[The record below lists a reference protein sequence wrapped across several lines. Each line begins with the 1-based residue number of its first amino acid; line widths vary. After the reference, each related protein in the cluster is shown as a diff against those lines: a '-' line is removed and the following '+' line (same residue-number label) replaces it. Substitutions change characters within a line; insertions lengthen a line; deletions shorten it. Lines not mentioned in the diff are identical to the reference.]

1 MTPVFEVLKP
11 GMLAT
16 VQDLGRWGHQG
27 SGMVVSG
34 AMDAYALQAGNL
46 LVGNARGAAAL
57 EMTVRGP
64 ELRAKAD
71 ALIAVCGADLNA
83 QLDGKPLPLW
93 KSVAVRAGQ
102 TLGFGAAAR
111 GAWGYLCIAGG
122 LDVPLVMGSRST
134 YLRAGL
140 GGIEGRALK
149 AGDTLRVLAPNPS
162 AREGRGLAPRDIP
175 EYSAGAE
182 VRALPGPQDDAF
194 TQDALEGFFSAPYLV
209 TAQSDRMGYR
219 LRGAALEFRETGE
232 ILSDAVALGSI
243 QVPPDGQPIA
253 LLADRQTTGGYA
265 KIATVVSAD
274 IPKLAQLAPGGR
286 VTFKR
291 VNIEDA
297 QDLAEEREA
306 FFVRLAAACGVT

>member
-1 MTPVFEVLKP
+1 MSDAFEVVKP

-16 VQDLGRWGHQG
+16 VQDLGRWGLQH

-64 ELRAKAD
+64 ELLAKAD
-71 ALIAVCGADLNA
+71 AIVAVCGADLNA

-93 KSVAVRAGQ
+93 KSVPVRAGQ
-102 TLGFGAAAR
+102 SLSFGAAAR
-111 GAWGYLCIAGG
+111 GAWVYLCVAGG

-134 YLRAGL
+134 YLRAGV
-140 GGIEGRALK
+140 GGIEGRAIK
-149 AGDTLRVLAPNPS
+149 AGDLLRVLAPNPM

-175 EYSAGAE
+175 EYGTEAE
-182 VRALPGPQDDAF
+182 VRAVAGPQDDAF
-194 TQDALEGFFSAPYLV
+194 TQEALEGFFSAPYLV

-219 LRGAALEFRETGE
+219 LRGSALELRASAE
-232 ILSDAVALGSI
+232 ILSEAVALGSI

-265 KIATVVSAD
+265 KIATAASAD
-274 IPKLAQLAPGGR
+274 IHKLAQLVPGGR
-286 VTFKR
+286 VNFRR
-291 VNIEDA
+291 VKIEEA

-306 FFVRLAAACGVT
+306 FFVRLAAACGGL